1 MPIILNIKFPPSA
14 MRRAMLSAGILL
26 GGMSAG
32 LAQAEDSALP
42 QITVSDTGEKKQLAE
57 KLSGGALGDKA
68 EIDTPFSTRAV
79 TREEIE
85 DRQATSL
92 SEVLKY
98 DASVSNLS
106 PSNGTHPA
114 TIGIR
119 GLRLDDLNG
128 YKIDGL
134 ANINRGTE
142 MPLEMFER
150 VEVLKG
156 LSGFMYGF
164 GSPGGIVNYVSKR
177 ATDDATFSTDF
188 GYESNG
194 VYKEHIDAGGRF
206 GEDQRF
212 GYRFNLV
219 NEEGNTIADHGS
231 INRQAAG
238 LSLDARLT
246 SDLTMTL
253 DALYQHRTTVGG
265 TDIITSTSYAVPS
278 AISGSS
284 RLNSNGS
291 FSDVDYRLVTLTT
304 QYRMAPDWKASVAF
318 RHSDSVRI
326 YKKDQY
332 YITSSAGAYRDRL
345 TSEYHGYE
353 FNEVQAMVEGKVKT
367 GFLQHQLVFGAMT
380 QNLLSTS
387 SVNTP
392 KTYIGTG
399 NLYAPTYYSAASVN
413 YSGGTYRDEKTT
425 QNALFASDTINFS
438 ERWSML
444 AGVRYTDYSDNAYTT
459 THLVSAKYT
468 ASPLTPTMALM
479 YKPAAD
485 TTLYVSYAEAL
496 EQSASAPTSTLNANA
511 TFAPIKS
518 KQSEIGVKTEHDS
531 WNGSVALFRIERGSQ
546 YTNSANY
553 YVADGQTIYRG
564 VEVNGSVQATS
575 NLSIDG
581 SLMVIGSEMTHTT
594 STVDGKRAVGAADL
608 QAGAQLTYRVP
619 GLAGLSLHAGAQY
632 IGNMALDSANV
643 HMLSPYSLFDTGL
656 NYRTK
661 IAGHMTTWSANI
673 TNLTNRKYWTY
684 YQENYLNVGAP
695 RTLNLNVRAEF

>member
-1 MPIILNIKFPPSA
+1 

-26 GGMSAG
+26 GAMSSG
-32 LAQAEDSALP
+32 LAQAEDSVLP
-42 QITVSDTGEKKQLAE
+42 QITVTEASEKKRLAE

-114 TIGIR
+114 TVAIR

-194 VYKEHIDAGGRF
+194 VYKEHVDAGGRF

-231 INRQAAG
+231 INRQAVG

-265 TDIITSTSYAVPS
+265 TDVITSTSYAVPN

-291 FSDVDYRLVTLTT
+291 FSDVDYRLLTLTM
-304 QYRMAPDWKASVAF
+304 QYRMAPDWKASVAL
-318 RHSDSVRI
+318 RHSESVRV

-353 FNEVQAMVEGKVKT
+353 FNEVQAMIEGQVKT

-425 QNALFASDTINFS
+425 QNALFASDTVKFS
-438 ERWSML
+438 DRWSVL
-444 AGVRYTDYSDNAYTT
+444 AGVRYTDFGDTAYAT

-468 ASPLTPTMALM
+468 ASPLTPTVALM
-479 YKPAAD
+479 YKPRTD

-496 EQSASAPTSTLNANA
+496 EQSASAPTSTVNANA

-531 WNGSVALFRIERGSQ
+531 WNSSVALFRIERGSQ

-564 VEVNGSVQATS
+564 VEVNGSVQATG

-594 STVDGKRAVGAADL
+594 SSVAGKRAVGAADL
-608 QAGAQLTYRVP
+608 QAGAQLNYRVP
-619 GLAGLSLHAGAQY
+619 ALAGLSLHAGAQY

-656 NYRTK
+656 NYRTR
-661 IAGHMTTWSANI
+661 IGGHMTTWSANI

-695 RTLNLNVRAEF
+695 RTLSLNVKADF